1 MQANGAHDAETRVSR
16 SFLFVPADSER
27 KLDKARNSAADALI
41 IDLED
46 SVVPD
51 AKPAARELAARFLA
65 EHDDGEFWVRIN
77 PLDTADSLE
86 DLKAV
91 VPAAPAGIVLPK
103 PEGARDVNQ
112 LAKLLEVLEHES
124 ELEAGRTRILPIV
137 TERPAALFHLH
148 AYTDATPRLGGLTW
162 GAEDLAAAL
171 GATANRDERGQWL
184 PIYELARSLCRLA
197 AAAAG
202 VPAID
207 TVYTD
212 FRNADGLAQYAAAAR
227 RDGFEGMLAIH
238 PAQVSSINSA
248 FMPTAE
254 EIKRAERVVALFDE
268 SPAAGALSMDGEMID
283 RPHWLQAKRILASAD
298 KYQ

>member
-1 MQANGAHDAETRVSR
+1 MSR

-27 KLDKARNSAADALI
+27 KLEKARASNADALI

-46 SVVPD
+46 SVAPES
-51 AKPAARELAARFLA
+51 KPAARALVARFLGEA
-65 EHDDGEFWVRIN
+65 DGGEYWVRIN
-77 PLDTADSLE
+77 PLDTSDSLE

-91 VPAAPAGIVLPK
+91 VPAGPSGIVLPK
-103 PEGARDVNQ
+103 PESAHDANQ

-124 ELEAGRTRILPIV
+124 GLEFGSTRILPIV
-137 TERPAALFHLH
+137 TERPSALFRLH
-148 AYTDATPRLGGLTW
+148 DYADATPRLGGLTW
-162 GAEDLAAAL
+162 GAEDLAAEL
-171 GATANRDERGQWL
+171 GATTNRDEQGNWL
-184 PIYELARSLCRLA
+184 PVYELARSLCRLA

-207 TVYTD
+207 TVFTD
-212 FRNADGLAQYAAAAR
+212 FGNPDGLAQYAKAAR

-238 PAQVSSINSA
+238 PAQVEAINAA

-254 EIKRAERVVALFDE
+254 EVRRAERIVVLFDE
-268 SPAAGALSMDGEMID
+268 NPEAGALALDGQMID
-283 RPHWLQAKRILASAD
+283 RPHLVQARKILDSAD

>member
-1 MQANGAHDAETRVSR
+1 MSR

-27 KLDKARNSAADALI
+27 KLEKARASNADALI

-46 SVVPD
+46 SVAPES
-51 AKPAARELAARFLA
+51 KSAARALVARFLDEA
-65 EHDDGEFWVRIN
+65 DGGEFWVRIN
-77 PLDTADSLE
+77 PLDTSDSLE

-91 VPAAPAGIVLPK
+91 VPAGPAGIVLPK
-103 PEGARDVNQ
+103 PESARDANQ

-124 ELEAGRTRILPIV
+124 SLEFGSTRILPIV
-137 TERPAALFHLH
+137 TERPTALFRLH
-148 AYTDATPRLGGLTW
+148 DYADATPRLGGLTW
-162 GAEDLAAAL
+162 GAEDLAAEL
-171 GATANRDERGQWL
+171 GATTNRDEQGNWL
-184 PIYELARSLCRLA
+184 PVYELARSLCRLA

-207 TVYTD
+207 TVFTD
-212 FRNADGLAQYAAAAR
+212 FRNPEGLAQYAKAAR

-238 PAQVSSINSA
+238 PAQVEAINAA

-254 EIKRAERVVALFDE
+254 EIRRAERIVVLFDE
-268 SPAAGALSMDGEMID
+268 NPEAGALALDGQMID
-283 RPHWLQAKRILASAD
+283 RPHLVQARKILDSAD